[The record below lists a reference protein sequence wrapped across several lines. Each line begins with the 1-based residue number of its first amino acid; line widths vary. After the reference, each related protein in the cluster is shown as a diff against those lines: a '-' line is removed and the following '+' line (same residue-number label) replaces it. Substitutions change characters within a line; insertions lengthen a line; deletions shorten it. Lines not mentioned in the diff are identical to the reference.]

1 MPATQTLDAQ
11 KEAITETQLQAV
23 VENARDGI
31 IDATREA
38 MIGVA
43 RKKLAEHIEQLQSK
57 AEELASDPDWL
68 KESAEEFVS
77 ENGLDPECYEFESL
91 EPYLEDIIDDFAS

>member
-1 MPATQTLDAQ
+1 MTAAQ
-11 KEAITETQLQAV
+11 SLEVPNNNFTETQLQAV

-43 RKKLAEHIEQLQSK
+43 HKKLAEHIEQLQSK
-57 AEELASDPDWL
+57 AEELAADPDWL

-77 ENGLDPECYEFESL
+77 ENGLDSECYEFESL
-91 EPYLEDIIDDFAS
+91 ESYLEDIIDDFAS